1 MNTIVAGVDFVAVDS
16 VGAYIMGFDPLKI
29 NHIRYCHEMGLG
41 EANLRNITILGE
53 DINAIRR
60 EFRPAIPGELGNYG
74 NVTVL
79 EGSSC
84 SGCSFAIRWTLNAFK
99 PEQIQKWDKAVFFIG
114 SDMELPDKIDG
125 EPFLIGKC
133 ACRLPIKKAIKVT
146 GCPPPFFHIVD
157 ELKQT
162 GRGF

>member
-1 MNTIVAGVDFVAVDS
+1 MNTIVAGVDFVAVDA
-16 VGAYIMGFDPLKI
+16 VGAYIMGFDPLEI
-29 NHIRYCHEMGLG
+29 NHIRYCYEMGLG
-41 EANLRNITILGE
+41 EADLKRITILGE
-53 DINAIRR
+53 NLDAVRR
-60 EFRPAIPGELGNYG
+60 QFRPAVPGELGSYENI
-74 NVTVL
+74 TVI
-79 EGSSC
+79 EGGSC